1 MTSHRPLQI
10 AGVIRQV
17 VARFA
22 SQIPPS
28 LAQVVTVVDVRLSE
42 DFSYAD
48 IGLTAISGVEEAT
61 KYLPKK
67 KGEMRSELAAKLRV
81 HRIPQLRFSVDEDSL
96 RGNRIDEIFHVID
109 EQAVEKEKGTS
120 M

>member
-1 MTSHRPLQI
+1 MTSHRSLQI
-10 AGVIRQV
+10 ASIIRQV

-48 IGLTAISGVEEAT
+48 IGITAVSGLDEAIA
-61 KYLPKK
+61 YFPRK
-67 KGEMRSELAAKLRV
+67 KGAIRAELAQKLRV
-81 HRIPQLRFSVDEDSL
+81 HRIPQLRFLKDENTV
-96 RGNRIDEIFHVID
+96 RGNRIDELFHLID
-109 EQAVEKEKGTS
+109 EQSAQKSSSK
-120 M
+120 